1 MIYDIIMDQKMDKYG
16 NLTISLFDINDKSD
30 EDKFFY
36 FYMGLDRPN
45 KKLIEN
51 AFYQAYSKKL
61 LNKEDPDII
70 HHEENGVTHIE
81 VHPSNILA
89 NIEII
94 KRILATDVFED
105 ENE

>member
-1 MIYDIIMDQKMDKYG
+1 MDQKMDKYG

-61 LNKEDPDII
+61 LNKENPDII
-70 HHEENGVTHIE
+70 HREENGVTHIE

>member
-1 MIYDIIMDQKMDKYG
+1 MDKYG

-51 AFYQAYSKKL
+51 AFY
-61 LNKEDPDII
+61 
-70 HHEENGVTHIE
+70 
-81 VHPSNILA
+81 
-89 NIEII
+89 
-94 KRILATDVFED
+94 
-105 ENE
+105 

>member
-1 MIYDIIMDQKMDKYG
+1 MNQKIDKYG

-36 FYMGLDRPN
+36 FYMGLDRVN
-45 KKLIEN
+45 KKIIEN

-61 LNKEDPDII
+61 LNKKDPDII

-81 VHPSNILA
+81 VHPSNILE